1 LKSAS
6 VTLGFGP
13 FAMRCPALI
22 LPLLVS
28 FALFAH
34 AASAAASA
42 GAKVDFSAEIRPL
55 IAKKCYH
62 CHGPD
67 EGSRKAKL
75 RLDSFDDAT
84 QPRKDGAAIVPGK
97 PAESLLVKR
106 ILAHDA
112 EEVMPPP
119 ETKNALTAGE
129 VALLQRWIAQGANYT
144 PHWAWVKPQ
153 RPPLPPAGK
162 AWAVNGIDRF
172 VAAKL
177 KANDLEP
184 SPVAD
189 RPTLV
194 RRLSLD
200 LTGLPPT
207 PEEADAFVNDRR
219 SDAYERLVDRLL
231 ASPHFGERWARV
243 WLDLGRYADSAGY
256 GSDPLRPNIWPW
268 RDWLIQA
275 LNRNQPFDEFT
286 RDLIAGDLLPNATE
300 EQKIAT
306 AFHRNTMTNTEGGTD
321 DEEWRVAAVK
331 DRAAVTAQVWMGLTM
346 GCAQCH
352 THKFDPI
359 SHHDYYSFYA
369 FFNQSEDNDQPDE
382 RPTLPVYSPA
392 EKQRRSALQ
401 AEIAGLE
408 QQFQANPPEFTRELA
423 AWAEN
428 AARPVSWTTLNPIS
442 ATSMLTNG
450 AQLKSEADASVF
462 ASGPTPVRDTYVVKA
477 VADLARATALR
488 LEVLPDDR
496 LRQKGPGRSGQGQFV
511 LNDLRVE
518 VAPARPQPVAAR
530 FVRVEAP
537 GPKRFLSLAE
547 VQVFSAGQ
555 NVAPKGTPS
564 QSSTDYLGDAN
575 RAVDGNTDGNYD
587 SARSTTHTRQEN
599 DPWWELDLGTALP
612 VETVALW
619 NRTDGSGER
628 LANSRVKLLD
638 ANRTVVWE
646 TKIETAPAPVA
657 KVGPAAPRAVKLA
670 FASADYAQPEFGP
683 ELAIDSN
690 PGQRSGW
697 AVGGAL
703 GQPHT
708 LIAEFAEPLK
718 ANGPLNLTVTLAHN
732 YGDGHTL
739 GRFRLSLTDRAL
751 PVRSFPAPV
760 ASALAQPAAERNAT
774 QQQALVDYF
783 RPLSATLG
791 PIARQVAAK
800 RKELEA
806 VRGTPVPVVRE
817 VATAQRRTTRIL
829 NKGNFLDPGAPV
841 TAAVPTEFPPLPAG
855 AGPDRLG
862 LAAWLTAPENPLTA
876 RVAVNRFWGLLL
888 GQPLV
893 ETEEDFGTQ
902 GTLPTNPE
910 LLDWLAVSFQSRTPR
925 KAASTDPWAPA
936 LGWDFKG
943 LLRLIVLSA
952 TYRQSSVTTPDQLA
966 KDPLNRFYSHAPR
979 RRLDAESLRDQAL
992 ALSGLLARKVGGP
1005 SVYPLQPDGLWRA
1018 AFNGER
1024 SWATNEGED
1033 RYRRGLY
1040 TFWRRTVPYPSMATF
1055 DAPSRESCTVRRQ
1068 PTNTPLQAF
1077 VTLNDPTF
1085 VECAQALGR
1094 RLSQTEGSVADRLRR
1109 GLQWVTGRPADAKQT
1124 ARLLGLFETEHAG
1137 FAADP
1142 EAATRLATQPLGPLP
1157 PGLSAAEA
1165 AAWTTIGNVLLNL
1178 DAVLTKG

>member
-1 LKSAS
+1 M
-6 VTLGFGP
+6 TLGFGL

-22 LPLLVS
+22 LPL
-28 FALFAH
+28 FASLALL
-34 AASAAASA
+34 AYASSPADSS

-75 RLDSFDDAT
+75 RLDSFEEAT
-84 QPRKDGAAIVPGK
+84 RPRKDGAAIVAGK
-97 PAESLLVKR
+97 PADSLLVKR

-184 SPVAD
+184 SAVAD

-207 PEEADAFVNDRR
+207 PEETDAFVNDRR

-286 RDLIAGDLLPNATE
+286 RDLIAGDLLPAATE

-382 RPTLPVYSPA
+382 RPTLPVYSPT

-423 AWAEN
+423 AWAEA
-428 AARPVSWTTLNPIS
+428 AARPVNWTTLNPTG

-450 AQLKSEADASVF
+450 ATLKLEADATVF
-462 ASGPTPVRDTYVVKA
+462 AAGPTPVRDTFA
-477 VADLARATALR
+477 VQTLTDLPRATALR

-496 LRQKGPGRSGQGQFV
+496 LPQKGPGRAGQGQFV

-518 VAPARPQPVAAR
+518 VAPSQPQPVTAR
-530 FVRVEAP
+530 FVRIEAP
-537 GPKRFLSLAE
+537 GPNRFLSLAE

-555 NVAPKGTPS
+555 NVAPKGAPS

-638 ANRTVVWE
+638 ASRTVVWE
-646 TKIETAPAPVA
+646 NKLETAPAPGA

-670 FASADYAQPEFGP
+670 FASADYAQAEFGP
-683 ELAIDSN
+683 ELAIDAN

-718 ANGPLNLTVTLAHN
+718 SDGPLNLTVTLAHN

-751 PVRSFPAPV
+751 PVRAFPAPV
-760 ASALAQPAAERNAT
+760 ASALALPAAERNAP

-791 PIARQVAAK
+791 PIAQQVTAK
-800 RKELEA
+800 RKELDA
-806 VRGTPVPVVRE
+806 VRGTPVPVIRE
-817 VATAQRRTTRIL
+817 VASAQRRTTRIL

-841 TAAVPTEFPPLPAG
+841 TAAAPAAFPPLPAG

-862 LAAWLTAPENPLTA
+862 LAAWLTSPENPLTA

-925 KAASTDPWAPA
+925 KAKSTDPWAPA

-952 TYRQSSVTTPDQLA
+952 TYRQSSVTTPDRLA

-1094 RLSQTEGSVADRLRR
+1094 RLAQTEGSVADRLRR
-1109 GLQWVTGRPADAKQT
+1109 GLQWVTGRPADANQT
-1124 ARLLGLFETEHAG
+1124 ARLLELFETERAG

-1157 PGLSAAEA
+1157 PSLSAAEA
-1165 AAWTTIGNVLLNL
+1165 AAWTTIGNILLNL